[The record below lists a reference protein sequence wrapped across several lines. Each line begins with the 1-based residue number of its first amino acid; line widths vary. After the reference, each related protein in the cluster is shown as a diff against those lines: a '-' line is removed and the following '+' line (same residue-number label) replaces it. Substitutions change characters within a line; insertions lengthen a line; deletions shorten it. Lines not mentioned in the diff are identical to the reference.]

1 MRRSVPLVALCLLG
15 LLAGACGGTDRK
27 PQPAAQG
34 ASSTTVA
41 PLFEELPESLRV
53 KREIKVG
60 SDIEYAPIEFFK
72 TNTEEVQGLDYDLA
86 QAMGAKLGVK
96 MTFVNNTD
104 FAGMIGALQSGRF
117 DIVMSAMNDTA
128 ERRGNGVDFID
139 YFSAGSSILVQK
151 GNPKAITRV
160 DDLCGQTVAVQKGTV
175 QDTDILTPLEP
186 LCQKTT
192 TTQKTT
198 STQRRSGSTTSA
210 TSGSSTRVNRPIK
223 VLRFEKD
230 ADALQQVKN
239 GRAVADVEDFP
250 VAAYNAQTSGG
261 GADFDVVPGQ
271 IGRVGFYGIA
281 VRSSDPRLR
290 DILQKALRAIIDD
303 GTYDR
308 ILAKWNLTAGAL
320 KTAAINGGT

>member
-1 MRRSVPLVALCLLG
+1 MKRPVSIIALWVLALV
-15 LLAGACGGTDRK
+15 AGACGNENAK
-27 PQPAAQG
+27 PQQAETT
-34 ASSTTVA
+34 STTVA
-41 PLFEELPESLRV
+41 PLFGELPEALRV

-72 TNTEEVQGLDYDLA
+72 ENTEEVQGLDYDLA

-96 MTFVNNTD
+96 MTFINDTD
-104 FAGMIGALQSGRF
+104 FAGIIGALQSGRY

-151 GNPKAITRV
+151 GNPKAITQV
-160 DDLCGQTVAVQKGTV
+160 SDLCGQTVAVQKGTV
-175 QDTDILTPLEP
+175 QDTDILTPQEP
-186 LCQKTT
+186 ECKKAMKPL
-192 TTQKTT
+192 
-198 STQRRSGSTTSA
+198 
-210 TSGSSTRVNRPIK
+210 K

-230 ADALQQVKN
+230 TDALQQVKN

-261 GADFDVVPGQ
+261 GADFDVVQGQ

-281 VRSSDPRLR
+281 VKATETRLR
-290 DILQKALRAIIDD
+290 DLLQKALRAIIDD
-303 GTYDR
+303 GTYDQ
-308 ILAKWNLTAGAL
+308 ILAKWNVSAGAL

>member
-1 MRRSVPLVALCLLG
+1 MRRSSFLVALCFLA
-15 LLAGACGGTDRK
+15 LLAGACGRDNAN
-27 PQPAAQG
+27 PQPAAES

-41 PLFEELPESLRV
+41 PLFEELPQSLRI

-72 TNTEEVQGLDYDLA
+72 ENTEEVQGLDYDLA

-96 MTFVNNTD
+96 MTFINNTD

-139 YFSAGSSILVQK
+139 YFSAGSSILVKK
-151 GNPKAITRV
+151 GNPKGITRV
-160 DDLCGQTVAVQKGTV
+160 EDLCGHTVAVQKGTV
-175 QDTDILTPLEP
+175 QDTDILTPQEP
-186 LCQKTT
+186 QCKKAMKPL
-192 TTQKTT
+192 
-198 STQRRSGSTTSA
+198 
-210 TSGSSTRVNRPIK
+210 K

-239 GRAVADVEDFP
+239 GRAVANLEDFP

-281 VRSSDPRLR
+281 VRSSDTRLR
-290 DILQKALRAIIDD
+290 DLLQKALRAIIDD

-308 ILAKWNLTAGAL
+308 ILARWNLTAGAL
-320 KTAAINGGT
+320 KTATINGGT